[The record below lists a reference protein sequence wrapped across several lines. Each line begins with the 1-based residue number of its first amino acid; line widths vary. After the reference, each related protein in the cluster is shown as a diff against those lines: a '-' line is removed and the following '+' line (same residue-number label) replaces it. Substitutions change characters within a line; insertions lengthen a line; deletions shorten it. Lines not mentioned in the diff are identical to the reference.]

1 MQIFQY
7 SIKVIWE
14 VEKSTS
20 GFGPRNEESNLQ
32 PGNRLETAL
41 IKNK

>member
-1 MQIFQY
+1 MQIFRY

-20 GFGPRNEESNLQ
+20 GFGPRNEESNLRA
-32 PGNRLETAL
+32 GNRLETAL

>member
-7 SIKVIWE
+7 LIKVIWE
-14 VEKSTS
+14 VS

-32 PGNRLETAL
+32 PGNRLETTL